1 MSIRMLSLLLL
12 CCLCCTYI
20 LRIKTRKSNHVHIIS
35 ANHDDDVSN
44 VEDNNR
50 NRKKGSIYVLH
61 LEDNNFYVGKT
72 IRNVNTRIKEHLDNG
87 YMTSRWTKQYKPLRR
102 LAPLTSI
109 PDDLESWERA
119 ETLER
124 MWIYG
129 IQRVRGWKYTQLNL
143 TVSDQTQV
151 IMQLCER
158 KDLCRSCGNFGH
170 GISQCSSRKY
180 TKARWMTDIK
190 KRGYLNPEYRGKIFE
205 RQFVN
210 MLTRANANIS
220 MGSKRDVHG
229 YEGIDEF
236 NISGI
241 HRMESHRKNKRLL
254 FLNNITVDNYSD
266 TIMQYQEQQ
275 LGLEDPNNAYQ
286 ISSGGG
292 RSVGESYVSSI
303 SRCPM
308 SSSSSSSSSSAAATA
323 RGVRW
328 SIPLTLQLSHRAIT
342 MLLQMAYVITTA
354 W

>member
-20 LRIKTRKSNHVHIIS
+20 LRIKTGKSNHAHIS

-44 VEDNNR
+44 VEDNNS

-143 TVSDQTQV
+143 TISDQSQV

-180 TKARWMTDIK
+180 SKARWMADIK
-190 KRGYLNPEYRGKIFE
+190 KSGYLNPEYRGKIFE

-210 MLTRANANIS
+210 MLTRANTNTS
-220 MGSKRDVHG
+220 MGSKRDVPG
-229 YEGIDEF
+229 YGGIDQF

-241 HRMESHRKNKRLL
+241 HRMESHRKNKRVLL
-254 FLNNITVDNYSD
+254 LNNITVDNYSE
-266 TIMQYQEQQ
+266 QQQQ
-275 LGLEDPNNAYQ
+275 LGLEDSSNTYQ

-292 RSVGESYVSSI
+292 RSVGESYLSFI
-303 SRCPM
+303 SRGPM
-308 SSSSSSSSSSAAATA
+308 SSSSSSAATA

-328 SIPLTLQLSHRAIT
+328 SIPLTLQLPHRVIT
-342 MLLQMAYVITTA
+342 ILLQMAYAITTA